1 MEFDLQSIWSA
12 EGLAAAAI
20 VVGLIFGF
28 LQSALPFVTNSG
40 TFRNWALIAI
50 SALLVG
56 AAALASGATP
66 NVENVLGGI
75 LVFIGLYN
83 AAKNLH
89 GAGEAAAK
97 STANGSE
104 ITPGN
109 LLPGGGEPT
118 P

>member
-1 MEFDLQSIWSA
+1 VDFDLQSIWTA

-28 LQSALPFVTNSG
+28 VQSAVPAITNSG
-40 TFRNWALIAI
+40 TFRNYALIAL

-56 AAALASGATP
+56 AAAVASGAQP
-66 NVENVLGGI
+66 SIENVFGGV

-89 GAGEAAAK
+89 GAGESAAK
-97 STANGSE
+97 ATVNGST
-104 ITPGN
+104 ITHGN
-109 LLPGGGEPT
+109 LLGGPADGE
-118 P
+118 